1 MCITARERG
10 YNHGIAENQAWEKTC
25 RTGKKDFIYA
35 VVARQK

>member
-1 MCITARERG
+1 MRITASERG
-10 YNHGIAENQAWEKTC
+10 CNHGVDKKQAWEKTC